1 MHEIQEATAIYIAK
15 DGKNKEVVLIG
26 RNLWALRELIK
37 AGKSGCTPIDNPA
50 PRWSA
55 YVHNLRKLGINIETI
70 RLPHGGAFPG
80 SHGKYVLHTVIRL
93 ISNGG
98 GSA

>member
-1 MHEIQEATAIYIAK
+1 MHNLPDVFAIFKSRDGRNKQEI
-15 DGKNKEVVLIG
+15 VIG

-55 YVHNLRKLGINIETI
+55 YVHNLRNIGIDIETI

-80 SHGKYVLHTVIRL
+80 SHGKYVLHTFVRL
-93 ISNGG
+93 MRNDGR
-98 GSA
+98 AA

>member
-1 MHEIQEATAIYIAK
+1 MHELQEAIAK
-15 DGKNKEVVLIG
+15 FKDRNGKEKEVLLIG

-37 AGKSGCTPIDNPA
+37 AGKAGCTPINNPA

-70 RLPHGGAFPG
+70 RLPHGGSFPG
-80 SHGKYVLHTVIRL
+80 SHGKYVLHTFVRL
-93 ISNGG
+93 MRNDGR
-98 GSA
+98 AA